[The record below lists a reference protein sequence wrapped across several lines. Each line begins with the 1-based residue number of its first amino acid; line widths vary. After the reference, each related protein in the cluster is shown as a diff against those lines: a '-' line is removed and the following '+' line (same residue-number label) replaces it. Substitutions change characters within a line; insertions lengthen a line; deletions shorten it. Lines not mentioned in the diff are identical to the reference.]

1 MEVWAS
7 YSWTTSSLFQHNE
20 TNLSCSNRERKQLL
34 PIPRLMTLVQA
45 WRDASFSDLAKS
57 SEDRQPQFCHPSCL
71 CALSGW
77 KISGSGISYPSTP
90 VPPFFPPLTT
100 TILHRHPCVQEIER
114 EGVVEEMLR
123 VRDSGEGVPR
133 GVRLEA
139 PLQIIFLSV

>member
-7 YSWTTSSLFQHNE
+7 DSWNTSCLFQHNE
-20 TNLSCSNRERKQLL
+20 TNLGCSNRERKQLL

-45 WRDASFSDLAKS
+45 WRAASFSDLAKS
-57 SEDRQPQFCHPSCL
+57 SEDSQPQFCHPSCL

-77 KISGSGISYPSTP
+77 KTSGLGISYPSTP
-90 VPPFFPPLTT
+90 VPPFFPTT
-100 TILHRHPCVQEIER
+100 TTSLHRHPCLLEMER

-123 VRDSGEGVPR
+123 VHDSGEGVPR

-139 PLQIIFLSV
+139 PLQIIFLDV